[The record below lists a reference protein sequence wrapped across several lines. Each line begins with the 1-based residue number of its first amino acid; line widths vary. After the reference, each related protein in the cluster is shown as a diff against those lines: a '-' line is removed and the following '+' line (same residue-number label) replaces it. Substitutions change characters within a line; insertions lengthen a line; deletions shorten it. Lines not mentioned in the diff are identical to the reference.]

1 MQLITA
7 TALTALLTSFVTT
20 RAVQATPLNRQE
32 YNDLRGWQ
40 VPADENPADDGYLVV
55 NSGVSD
61 RNVEGFD
68 GYVSWL
74 PKLAFEEQYK
84 NDNLTF
90 GQAVELLKG
99 GKKVA
104 RKSWNGKGTYLL
116 LATGIDFETKA
127 DLSDMQNE
135 NGELTAPSIAKK
147 TADNKFVVGW
157 LASQTDMLAEDWVVV
172 Q

>member
-1 MQLITA
+1 MKLITA
-7 TALTALLTSFVTT
+7 TTLTALLTSFVST
-20 RAVQATPLNRQE
+20 RTVQATPLNRQD

-40 VPADENPADDGYLVV
+40 VPDNENPNDDGYLVV
-55 NSGVSD
+55 NTGVSE
-61 RNVEGFD
+61 RNVDGFN

-74 PKLAFEEQYK
+74 PKRAFYELYK

-90 GQAVELLKG
+90 GQAVEFLKG

-104 RKSWNGKGTYLL
+104 RKGWNDKDTYLL

-127 DLSDMQNE
+127 DLSDIQNE
-135 NGELTAPSIAKK
+135 SGELTMPSVTMK
-147 TADNKFVVGW
+147 TVDNKFVVGW
-157 LASQTDMLAEDWVVV
+157 LASQADMLTEDWVIV